1 MVGARGMEHTEN
13 QGRATVANG
22 RTCPHCGSTDVR
34 KSQRRA
40 GGLFHTTYRCRQCKR
55 HFKVRAY
62 WGYGIIAASALAA
75 LVAGVS
81 LGWFSSPDAIQE
93 THTVVQAASEI
104 GPDELALAQKGD
116 AAMQFKL
123 GMQYWARLDYQKAFN
138 WIKAAADRGHPDAI
152 YQLGMAYLYGR
163 GTIQNYKY
171 AHQRFEQAAKL
182 NNHEAQ
188 YLLGIM
194 HRDGMGVPVSRDLAY
209 AWLNI
214 AASNGN
220 EVAAL
225 ERERMA
231 VIMSPAEMARAQE
244 ISLEAMTGL
253 SGNAPSAQPKQD
265 APPPQP

>member
-1 MVGARGMEHTEN
+1 MENSEL
-13 QGRATVANG
+13 QGGATVASG
-22 RTCPHCGSTDVR
+22 LTCPHCGSSNVR
-34 KSQRRA
+34 KSSRRP
-40 GGLFHTTYRCRQCKR
+40 GGLFYTTYRCRQCKR

-62 WGYGIIAASALAA
+62 WGYGILAASALALLA
-75 LVAGVS
+75 AGIS
-81 LGWFSSPDAIQE
+81 LGWFSSQDAIEE
-93 THTVVQAASEI
+93 TQTVAQAAADIS
-104 GPDELALAQKGD
+104 PDDLALAQKGD
-116 AAMQFKL
+116 AAMQFNL
-123 GMQYWARLDYQKAFN
+123 GMQYWARLDYQKAFE
-138 WIKAAADRGHPDAI
+138 WIKAAADRGHPDAV

-163 GTIQNYKY
+163 GTLQNYKY
-171 AHQRFEQAAKL
+171 ALQRFEQAAKL

-231 VIMSPAEMARAQE
+231 VIMTPAEMARAQE
-244 ISLEAMTGL
+244 LSLQAVNGISA
-253 SGNAPSAQPKQD
+253 SGQTAQPAQEG
-265 APPPQP
+265 APPQP

>member
-1 MVGARGMEHTEN
+1 
-13 QGRATVANG
+13 
-22 RTCPHCGSTDVR
+22 VR
-34 KSQRRA
+34 KSHRRA
-40 GGLFHTTYRCRQCKR
+40 GGLFSTTYRCRQCKR
-55 HFKVRAY
+55 HFKVRTY
-62 WGYGIIAASALAA
+62 WGYGIIATVALAV
-75 LVAGVS
+75 LVAGLS
-81 LGWFSSPDAIQE
+81 LGWFYSPDAIEE
-93 THTVVQAASEI
+93 TQTAMLAAAEI
-104 GPDELALAQKGD
+104 SPAELALAQKGD
-116 AAMQFKL
+116 PAMQFKL
-123 GMQYWARLDYQKAFN
+123 GMQYWARLDYQQAFN

-182 NNHEAQ
+182 NNNEAQ

-220 EVAAL
+220 EVAAI

-231 VIMSPAEMARAQE
+231 LIMSPAETARAQE
-244 ISLEAMTGL
+244 MSLQAMTGI
-253 SGNAPSAQPKQD
+253 SGSGGQTAQPALEGA
-265 APPPQP
+265 APKP

>member
-1 MVGARGMEHTEN
+1 M
-13 QGRATVANG
+13 
-22 RTCPHCGSTDVR
+22 R
-34 KSQRRA
+34 KSNRRA

-62 WGYGIIAASALAA
+62 WGYGILAASALAG
-75 LVAGVS
+75 LVAAVS
-81 LGWFSSPDAIQE
+81 LGWFSDTDAIEE
-93 THTVVQAASEI
+93 THTMIEAASDI
-104 GPDELALAQKGD
+104 SPVELALAQKGD
-116 AAMQFKL
+116 PAMQFKL
-123 GMQYWARLDYQKAFN
+123 GMHYWARLEYQKAYN
-138 WIKAAADRGHPDAI
+138 WIKAAADRGHPDAV

-163 GTIQNYKY
+163 GTLQNYNY
-171 AHQRFEQAAKL
+171 AHRRFEQAARL

-194 HRDGMGVPVSRDLAY
+194 HRDGMGVPVSRELAY

-231 VIMSPAEMARAQE
+231 VIMLPAEMTRAQE
-244 ISLEAMTGL
+244 LSLQAMTGIT
-253 SGNAPSAQPKQD
+253 GQRPSAQPAQD
-265 APPPQP
+265 SPPQRP

>member
-1 MVGARGMEHTEN
+1 MEKSAY
-13 QGRATVANG
+13 QGRATVASG
-22 RTCPHCGSTDVR
+22 KSCPHCGSEDVR
-34 KSQRRA
+34 KSNRRA
-40 GGLFHTTYRCRQCKR
+40 GGLFHSTYRCRQCKR

-62 WGYGIIAASALAA
+62 WGYAIIAASALAV
-75 LVAGVS
+75 LVAGAS
-81 LGWFSSPDAIQE
+81 FGWFTGSDAVGKTQTEVPSVSDISPAE
-93 THTVVQAASEI
+93 V
-104 GPDELALAQKGD
+104 ALAQKGD
-116 AAMQFKL
+116 PAMQFKL

-138 WIKAAADRGHPDAI
+138 WIKTAADRGHPDAI

-171 AHQRFEQAAKL
+171 AQQRFEQAAKL

-225 ERERMA
+225 ERERIA
-231 VIMSPAEMARAQE
+231 LIMSPAEMARAQE
-244 ISLEAMTGL
+244 MSLQAMTGI
-253 SGNAPSAQPKQD
+253 SGNGEITKPAPESV
-265 APPPQP
+265 PPQP

>member
-1 MVGARGMEHTEN
+1 MENSEY
-13 QGRATVANG
+13 QGRATVA
-22 RTCPHCGSTDVR
+22 RDRSCPHCGSTDVR
-34 KSQRRA
+34 KSHRRA
-40 GGLFHTTYRCRQCKR
+40 GGLFRTTYRCRQCKR

-62 WGYGIIAASALAA
+62 WGYGIIATLLLAA
-75 LVAGVS
+75 LVAAGS
-81 LGWFSSPDAIQE
+81 LGWFSRPDAIEE
-93 THTVVQAASEI
+93 THTQAQAAADISPIEM
-104 GPDELALAQKGD
+104 AQAQKGD
-116 AAMQFKL
+116 PAMQFKL

-163 GTIQNYKY
+163 GTIQNYSY
-171 AHQRFEQAAKL
+171 AHQRFEQAARL

-194 HRDGMGVPVSRDLAY
+194 HRDGMGVPVSRDRAY

-231 VIMSPAEMARAQE
+231 VVMSPAEMARAQE
-244 ISLEAMTGL
+244 MSLQTMTGI
-253 SGNAPSAQPKQD
+253 SGNGQSAQPAQD
-265 APPPQP
+265 SPLPQP

>member
-1 MVGARGMEHTEN
+1 M
-13 QGRATVANG
+13 
-22 RTCPHCGSTDVR
+22 
-34 KSQRRA
+34 
-40 GGLFHTTYRCRQCKR
+40 
-55 HFKVRAY
+55 
-62 WGYGIIAASALAA
+62 
-75 LVAGVS
+75 
-81 LGWFSSPDAIQE
+81 
-93 THTVVQAASEI
+93 VQAASNLNPVEM
-104 GPDELALAQKGD
+104 AMAQKGD

-123 GMQYWARLDYQKAFN
+123 GMQYWARLDYQKAYN
-138 WIKAAADRGHPDAI
+138 WIKAAADRGHPEAI

-171 AHQRFEQAAKL
+171 AHQRFVQAAKL

-220 EVAAL
+220 EVAVL

-231 VIMSPAEMARAQE
+231 VIMSPTEMTRAQE
-244 ISLEAMTGL
+244 MSLRTMTGI
-253 SGNAPSAQPKQD
+253 SDNAEITQPAQESV
-265 APPPQP
+265 PPQP

>member
-1 MVGARGMEHTEN
+1 MEKTAY

-22 RTCPHCGSTDVR
+22 KVCPHCGSTDVR
-34 KSQRRA
+34 KSNRRA
-40 GGLFHTTYRCRQCKR
+40 GGLFSTTYRCRQCKR

-62 WGYGIIAASALAA
+62 WGYGIIAATALAA
-75 LVAGVS
+75 IIAGVS
-81 LGWFSSPDAIQE
+81 LGWFSEPDDIEQAQTVAQSAPEISPLD
-93 THTVVQAASEI
+93 
-104 GPDELALAQKGD
+104 LAMAQKGD
-116 AAMQFKL
+116 AGMQFKL

-171 AHQRFEQAAKL
+171 AQQRFEQAAKL

-194 HRDGMGVPVSRDLAY
+194 HRDGMGVPVSKDMAY

-231 VIMSPAEMARAQE
+231 VIMSPAEMTRAQE
-244 ISLEAMTGL
+244 MSLQAMTGI
-253 SGNAPSAQPKQD
+253 SGNGETTQPAQESVPT
-265 APPPQP
+265 QP

>member
-1 MVGARGMEHTEN
+1 MEKSEY
-13 QGRATVANG
+13 QGRATVADG
-22 RTCPHCGSTDVR
+22 RSCPHCGSTDVR
-34 KSQRRA
+34 KSNRRA
-40 GGLFHTTYRCRQCKR
+40 GGLFHSTYRCRQCKR

-62 WGYGIIAASALAA
+62 WGYGIIAASALA
-75 LVAGVS
+75 LLLAGVS
-81 LGWFSSPDAIQE
+81 SGWFSNPGAIEE
-93 THTVVQAASEI
+93 TPTVVQAASEI
-104 GPDELALAQKGD
+104 SPVEHALAQKGD
-116 AAMQFKL
+116 PAMQFKL

-171 AHQRFEQAAKL
+171 AQQRFEQAAKL

-244 ISLEAMTGL
+244 MSLQAMTAV
-253 SGNAPSAQPKQD
+253 SGKVETAQPGQEG
-265 APPPQP
+265 APPQP

>member
-1 MVGARGMEHTEN
+1 MENTRY
-13 QGRATVANG
+13 QGRATVADEKV
-22 RTCPHCGSTDVR
+22 CPHCGSTDVR
-34 KSQRRA
+34 KSHRRA

-62 WGYGIIAASALAA
+62 WGYGIIAGGAVAV
-75 LVAGVS
+75 LVAGFS
-81 LGWFSSPDAIQE
+81 MGWFSSPGAIE
-93 THTVVQAASEI
+93 EAHMATQAAAEI
-104 GPDELALAQKGD
+104 SPVEFALAKKGD

-123 GMQYWARLDYQKAFN
+123 GMQYWARLDYQKAFD

-171 AHQRFEQAAKL
+171 AQQRFEQAARL

-231 VIMSPAEMARAQE
+231 AVMSPAEMARAQE
-244 ISLEAMTGL
+244 ISLQAMTGIAPK
-253 SGNAPSAQPKQD
+253 GEGAPSGQAV
-265 APPPQP
+265 AAPQP

>member
-1 MVGARGMEHTEN
+1 MEKAEY
-13 QGRATVANG
+13 QGRATVASG
-22 RTCPHCGSTDVR
+22 KSCPHCGSTDVR
-34 KSQRRA
+34 KSTRRR
-40 GGLFHTTYRCRQCKR
+40 GGLFRTTYRCRQCKR
-55 HFKVRAY
+55 HYKVRAY
-62 WGYGIIAASALAA
+62 WGYGIMAASALAV

-81 LGWFSSPDAIQE
+81 LGWFSSPDAVEE
-93 THTVVQAASEI
+93 TQSVAMAAPEI
-104 GPDELALAQKGD
+104 GPEELARARKGEP
-116 AAMQFKL
+116 AMQFKL
-123 GMQYWARLDYQKAFN
+123 GMQYWARLDYQNAFN
-138 WIKAAADRGHPDAI
+138 WLKAAADRGHPDAV

-194 HRDGMGVPVSRDLAY
+194 HRDGMGMPVSRDLAY

-225 ERERMA
+225 ERERLA

-244 ISLEAMTGL
+244 LSLQTVTGISGHTG
-253 SGNAPSAQPKQD
+253 PAQPVQGS
-265 APPPQP
+265 APPQP